1 MNDVF
6 LSLGRA
12 LNPQALA
19 DEKARTEKVIAKMLK
34 SKPKKSRKNG

>member
-19 DEKARTEKVIAKMLK
+19 DEKARTEKEIAKMLK
-34 SKPKKSRKNG
+34 SKQKKSRKNG

>member
-6 LSLGRA
+6 LTLGRA

-19 DEKARTEKVIAKMLK
+19 DEKARAERVIVKMLK
-34 SKPKKSRKNG
+34 RKSKKSRKNG